1 MGGELPAAQD
11 PFKVDRELTSLR
23 RDHPGWTIGTCP
35 GPGRRRRFE
44 AVRPDGDPCAVIT
57 DDAGEMHQIL
67 DVALA

>member
-11 PFKVDRELTSLR
+11 PATMDRELRALR
-23 RDHPGWTIGTCP
+23 RGYPGWTIGTIP

-57 DDAGEMHQIL
+57 DDAGEMRQIL
-67 DVALA
+67 DAALA